1 MSMEIP
7 FLLTYRQSRRWRDIM
22 HTKTME
28 GLVGASTNMN
38 LLNTPFRVYKEAR
51 RKGDTGTMERAMG
64 YVNECSDKAQEYR
77 VKAEEGMEED
87 AKEARE
93 KAQTEREANIQRR
106 RQERQELEK
115 QMEESKNK
123 NTDTAKIGGDDK
135 AMKKETAGPDD
146 VAQKGNTDGEI
157 MAEASKRESVI
168 YTKTGEAGQSRQ
180 SAANIS
186 VLV

>member
-1 MSMEIP
+1 
-7 FLLTYRQSRRWRDIM
+7 M

-77 VKAEEGMEED
+77 VKAEEGMEEY

-146 VAQKGNTDGEI
+146 AAQKGNTDGEI